1 MRTTID
7 LPDPLFKEAKATAAL
22 QGVPLRQIVEE
33 ALRRQLHP
41 QSNESSTK
49 AGGRLKTKNGFLVLE
64 TKGRSI
70 IDPTPEQLDD
80 WL

>member
-22 QGVPLRQIVEE
+22 RGESLKQIVVK
-33 ALRRQLHP
+33 ALQRELRH
-41 QSNESSTK
+41 
-49 AGGRLKTKNGFLVLE
+49 GRLSDTSNASAKRKAFPTLAC
-64 TKGRSI
+64 KGDFVI
-70 IDPTPEQLDD
+70 NPTPKQLDD